1 MLGMMM
7 VERDRGWGR
16 RGTTKG
22 GNGRGK
28 SSRIEG
34 MVGYM
39 DREWTV
45 YAYGEDDG
53 GEGPHNYSGGDGG
66 KGPWMMGERDH
77 RRWEWWG

>member
-1 MLGMMM
+1 MGGGITDVGREGPQMLGMMM

-45 YAYGEDDG
+45 YGGDDG
-53 GEGPHNYSGGDGG
+53 EEGA
-66 KGPWMMGERDH
+66 WMGREKDRI
-77 RRWEWWG
+77 

>member
-39 DREWTV
+39 GTENGLCMVGMMVERDHV
-45 YAYGEDDG
+45 YGE
-53 GEGPHNYSGGDGG
+53 GEGSHVVGV
-66 KGPWMMGERDH
+66 MGERDH
-77 RRWEWWG
+77 G

>member
-45 YAYGEDDG
+45 YGEDDG
-53 GEGPHNYSGGDGG
+53 GEGPHIVGV
-66 KGPWMMGERDH
+66 MGERDH
-77 RRWEWWG
+77 G